1 MDDIVIIGS
10 SSTVIKSLITTL
22 NSNFSLKDL
31 GPLHHFLGIK
41 VSTLKS
47 SQLHLSQ
54 RCYIQNLLHCTNMI
68 ASNPQPTPMITSLK
82 LPKDVTTV
90 VPDPDL
96 LRFVVGALQYVF
108 IIRPKLTYSINKV
121 SQFMHS
127 SQEHH

>member
-1 MDDIVIIGS
+1 
-10 SSTVIKSLITTL
+10 
-22 NSNFSLKDL
+22 
-31 GPLHHFLGIK
+31 
-41 VSTLKS
+41 
-47 SQLHLSQ
+47 
-54 RCYIQNLLHCTNMI
+54 MI